1 MRAIILTAASV
12 VVLPIYAPQINYYYL
27 TAGEV
32 GRFCCHCVLF
42 GARYGRMYLFNF
54 FLPMVFLNKIITQYI
69 NTRIAFKGKSLQLIW
84 RSGTRRFHLRVSDLQ
99 MSFRD
104 LTSWQDTRT
113 VVPAKAVAELNAPFL
128 SRPRDTW
135 LYFYPWCHE
144 GLIPTVG
151 CLYPMRINPAAVP
164 DSVCLRALQ
173 SMLIYTLPL
182 KAASGEFNLVGQLEG
197 VPCFT
202 QFQGTP
208 TTRNARFTLS
218 PVFVITQRWVS
229 QWYCRWFVQLKRHC
243 QSRWIVHRRN
253 TKLRYLIKIRVFLD
267 FM

>member
-1 MRAIILTAASV
+1 MHRRLIIIIWLRGKLV
-12 VVLPIYAPQINYYYL
+12 VFVA
-27 TAGEV
+27 TV
-32 GRFCCHCVLF
+32 
-42 GARYGRMYLFNF
+42 F
-54 FLPMVFLNKIITQYI
+54 FLGHVTDVCIYSISFSRWCFLTRLSPSISIQELLLKVSRCNSFDDRAPVDFIYGCPIFRWVSETWLHDKIPC
-69 NTRIAFKGKSLQLIW
+69 
-84 RSGTRRFHLRVSDLQ
+84 
-99 MSFRD
+99 
-104 LTSWQDTRT
+104 RT
-113 VVPAKAVAELNAPFL
+113 VVPAKAVADAPFL

-144 GLIPTVG
+144 GLIPVVG

-253 TKLRYLIKIRVFLD
+253 TKLRYLIKIHVFLD